1 MNWKLKLVLWYSSLT
16 KTPDYDAI
24 DISELRRNS
33 NASARLGSMLFD
45 RKVPVSV
52 VQDVNA
58 DGVPLRI
65 YRNNI
70 SQDQRVMIYYH
81 GGGFVLY
88 GLDSHD
94 KVCRRL
100 CAMNDCIVVSVDY
113 RLAPEYQYPAAH
125 EDAYQAI
132 KWIKKNIVRYGG
144 NSQNMLVAG
153 DSAGAAIAASMA
165 HRCHRDGIR
174 LRAQILIYPW
184 IDGRLTNPSLDRNGE
199 GYMLTKKAIVWF
211 QKQYTPRAEDHCL
224 PDVSPCYESDFT
236 DLPPAFILTAELDP
250 LIDDGYRYFHQLKAG
265 GTPCH
270 YHEYKGLIHG
280 FINIPMIAPEAM
292 SAFDDIKKFL
302 AGIG

>member
-1 MNWKLKLVLWYSSLT
+1 
-16 KTPDYDAI
+16 
-24 DISELRRNS
+24 
-33 NASARLGSMLFD
+33 
-45 RKVPVSV
+45 
-52 VQDVNA
+52 
-58 DGVPLRI
+58 
-65 YRNNI
+65 
-70 SQDQRVMIYYH
+70 
-81 GGGFVLY
+81 
-88 GLDSHD
+88 
-94 KVCRRL
+94 
-100 CAMNDCIVVSVDY
+100 MNDCIVVSVDY